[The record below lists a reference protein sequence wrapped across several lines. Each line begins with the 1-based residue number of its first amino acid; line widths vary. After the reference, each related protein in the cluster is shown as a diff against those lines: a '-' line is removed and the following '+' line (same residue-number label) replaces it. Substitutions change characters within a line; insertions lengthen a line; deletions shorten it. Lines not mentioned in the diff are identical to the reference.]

1 MTGVQTC
8 ALPISTTVI
17 SFENTLYDDVNNKM
31 NPYIFKNNMV
41 SDAHYGDRYFYAC
54 ISNVISPNLKRNEW
68 YYLLIHNKD
77 GSVINRNFFVPYSIH
92 KNEKTCVSTQ
102 WKEPISLEGLK
113 SIEFGIYNINSM
125 QRRVDL
131 GS

>member
-1 MTGVQTC
+1 
-8 ALPISTTVI
+8 
-17 SFENTLYDDVNNKM
+17 FENTLYDEVNNKM
-31 NPYIFKNNMV
+31 IPYTFKSKMV
-41 SDAHYGDRYFYAC
+41 SNAHYGDKYFYAC
-54 ISNVISPNLKRNEW
+54 ISNAAYPTLKRNEW

-77 GSVINRNFFVPYSIH
+77 GSVINKNFFVPYSIH

-102 WKEPISLEGLK
+102 WKEPINLGDLK